1 MLSQPPITPDRW
13 KSWLLRARVWCW
25 YWYRA
30 VTASLDTRGRHCD
43 PDWRQD
49 HYNNNSSSLQRKGAI
64 LYNDS
69 DCEARRGG
77 IKCTGGL
84 SGERE
89 MILDLE
95 SWNNSDNVFLGATP
109 ADQDDGAGAEADGE
123 IHAGHQP
130 QALQARGHDQCC
142 PKCLCYFI
150 YLQSDGAVISAV
162 IFIVII
168 IILVILLVTEIKE
181 GSWSEQPPGS
191 SGQGNCRGHGE
202 ILKIIR
208 ECQKQEERWFL

>member
-1 MLSQPPITPDRW
+1 
-13 KSWLLRARVWCW
+13 
-25 YWYRA
+25 
-30 VTASLDTRGRHCD
+30 
-43 PDWRQD
+43 
-49 HYNNNSSSLQRKGAI
+49 
-64 LYNDS
+64 
-69 DCEARRGG
+69 
-77 IKCTGGL
+77 
-84 SGERE
+84 

-142 PKCLCYFI
+142 PKCYFM

-181 GSWSEQPPGS
+181 GS
-191 SGQGNCRGHGE
+191 
-202 ILKIIR
+202 
-208 ECQKQEERWFL
+208 